1 MFKHQ
6 KSLWLA
12 GIQLVA
18 LSLAVGV
25 HGDTPKDVDLT
36 ILDSSQSPCQDF
48 YQYACGGWLKK
59 TEIPSD
65 RPMWNRSFSTIDLH
79 NREILNGILKGYAS
93 GKNEPANPYSKLLG
107 DFYGSCMDEK
117 QIEKTGLADFQAQ
130 AAKIDALA
138 DLKTLPPLLATLHG
152 DGVRALFGFYEQQD
166 FKDSAQVIGVVDQ
179 VRLGLPDRDYY
190 LKDDAKMSEVRKLY
204 REHITKMFEFLKAPE
219 AKTAAD
225 TILKI
230 ETELAKVSM
239 SRADRRNP
247 TNVYHRLDRKGLKDE
262 APDFDWGTYFSSYA
276 ITSISGLQAI
286 NVVVPDYFVGLN
298 QLLKETSLSDLKTYL
313 KWCFLTQSVEALPK
327 KFVNE
332 RFQFTSKAISGQK
345 KLEVRWKRCVRMA
358 DTELGFALGRA
369 FVEVAYGKEG
379 KDMSQNM
386 VHEIEHSFHQN
397 VQSLKWM
404 DEKTK
409 TAAEAKLGLIR
420 NKIGY
425 PAVWR
430 SYDGLD
436 VDRHSFLTSLNRTE
450 NFTNQYYLNKI
461 GKPVDPN
468 EWDMTPS
475 TVNAYYDPSR
485 NEMVFPAG
493 ILQYPFFNSE
503 ATDSLNYGAIG
514 VVMGHELTH
523 GFDDEGSQFDGKG
536 NLSNWWDDSVH
547 KSFLEKTSCV
557 EHEYG
562 NFEALPGMKLNGKLT
577 LGENLADQGGIKLSY
592 GVWKS
597 KHPQTTAN
605 SSGPNDEQKFFIAFA
620 QSWCQ
625 KEQEQYSRMRIVTDP
640 HSPSRYRV
648 NGVVSQFEPFAAAFG
663 CKAGAPMA
671 PIDRC
676 SVW

>member
-1 MFKHQ
+1 MFKHIQ
-6 KSLWLA
+6 SVVGLGLIGSLLA
-12 GIQLVA
+12 IGA
-18 LSLAVGV
+18 WA
-25 HGDTPKDVDLT
+25 DTSKDVDLT
-36 ILDSSQSPCQDF
+36 ILDSSLSPCDDF

-93 GKNEPANPYSKLLG
+93 GKNEPANPYNKLLG
-107 DFYGSCMDEK
+107 DFYGACMDEK
-117 QIEKTGLADFQAQ
+117 QIEKTGLTDFQAQ
-130 AAKIDALA
+130 AAKIDQLA
-138 DLKTLPPLLATLHG
+138 DLNALPSLLATLH
-152 DGVRALFGFYEQQD
+152 DEGVHALFGFYEEQD
-166 FKDSAQVIGVVDQ
+166 YKDATQVIGVVDQ
-179 VRLGLPDRDYY
+179 TRLGLPDRDYY
-190 LKDDAKMSEVRKLY
+190 LKDDAKMTEVRQLY
-204 REHITKMFEFLKAPE
+204 REHITKMFGFLKARE

-225 TILKI
+225 AILKI
-230 ETELAKVSM
+230 ETSLAKVSM
-239 SRADRRNP
+239 ARADRRTPMNI
-247 TNVYHRLDRKGLKDE
+247 YHRLDRKGLEEK
-262 APDFDWGTYFSSYA
+262 APGFGWETYFSSFGVG
-276 ITSISGLQAI
+276 SISQLQAI
-286 NVVVPDYFVGLN
+286 NVTVPDYFVGLN
-298 QLLKETSLSDLKTYL
+298 QLLKDTSIQDLKTYL
-313 KWCFLTQSVEALPK
+313 KWCFLTHSVEALPQ
-327 KFVNE
+327 KFVDE

-345 KLEVRWKRCVRMA
+345 KLEARWKRCVGMA
-358 DTELGFALGRA
+358 DNQVGFALGRS

-379 KDMSQNM
+379 KDMSQKM
-386 VHEIEHSFHQN
+386 VHEIENSFHQN

-409 TAAEAKLGLIR
+409 AAAEAKLGLIR

-430 SYDGLD
+430 SYDGLA

-450 NFTNQYYLNKI
+450 NFTSQYYLNKI

-475 TVNAYYDPSR
+475 TVNAYYDASR

-523 GFDDEGSQFDGKG
+523 GFDDAGSQFDGKG
-536 NLSNWWDDSVH
+536 NLSNWWGDSVH
-547 KSFLEKTSCV
+547 KSFVEKTSCV

-592 GVWKS
+592 TAWKT
-597 KHPQTTAN
+597 KHPETPASTR
-605 SSGPNDEQKFFIAFA
+605 GPNDEQKFFIAFA

-648 NGVVSQFEPFAAAFG
+648 NGVVSQFEPFAQTFG
-663 CKAGAPMA
+663 CKAGSAMA
-671 PIDRC
+671 PTDRC